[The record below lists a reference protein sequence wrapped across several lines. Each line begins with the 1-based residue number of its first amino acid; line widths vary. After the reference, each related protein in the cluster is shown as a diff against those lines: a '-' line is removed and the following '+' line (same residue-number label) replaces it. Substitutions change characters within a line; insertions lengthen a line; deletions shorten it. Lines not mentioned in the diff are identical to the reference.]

1 MTTHSTHIICL
12 GLSHHTA
19 PVALR
24 EQFSCSLIDLNNLL
38 LAFREEATLEE
49 HGRFPGIHELVIL
62 STCNRV
68 ELYAYAD
75 AAQPDPR
82 QQLTDYLSELR
93 GVDTAVFAKHLHYFT
108 GQAAINHLMRVAAGL
123 DSLVLGE
130 PQILGQV
137 STAYT
142 TAAQTHAAGPV
153 LRRLFETAIR
163 AGKRVRTE
171 TAISSSPASISSVA
185 VTLAQAAAGELTDKK
200 ALIIGAGEMAELA
213 LKALQARKIGAVT
226 VINRTGPRAQSL
238 TAKWGG
244 AASGMEQLEALLA
257 EADIVISATGAPHFI
272 LDTALIDRLMV
283 ERNGRSLVL
292 IDIAVPRD
300 IDPQTAQIPG
310 VRLFDV
316 DDLQDNLD
324 KALAARQQEV
334 PQVEAIIAEEQA
346 ILTGQLRELA
356 AQPFIVDLRKKAETI
371 RQQELERTLRHLG
384 EVDPQVTAHLQYLS
398 RSLVNKLLHEP
409 TIRVKEQASN
419 GRSAEY
425 VATARHLFGLE
436 EVREKSEN

>member
-1 MTTHSTHIICL
+1 MTSHSAQIVCL

-24 EQFSCSLIDLNNLL
+24 EQLSCSLTDLSGLL
-38 LAFREEATLEE
+38 RVFREEAALEGN
-49 HGRFPGIHELVIL
+49 GRFPGIHELVIL

-68 ELYAYAD
+68 ELYAHVDAD
-75 AAQPDPR
+75 QSDPR
-82 QQLTDYLSELR
+82 PILAAYLSELR
-93 GVDTAVFAKHLHYFT
+93 GVDTAVFANHLYSFT
-108 GQAAINHLMRVAAGL
+108 GQTAVNHLMRVAAGL

-137 STAYT
+137 NAAYT
-142 TAAQTHAAGPV
+142 AAAQTHAAGPV
-153 LRRLFETAIR
+153 LRRLFEAAIR
-163 AGKRVRTE
+163 AGKRARSE

-185 VTLAQAAAGELTDKK
+185 VALAQAAAGPLADKK

-213 LKALQARKIGAVT
+213 LKALQARQIGSVT
-226 VINRTGPRAQSL
+226 VVNRTCPRAESL
-238 TAKWGG
+238 AARWGG
-244 AASGMEQLEALLA
+244 AAYGLEKLDDLLLT
-257 EADIVISATGAPHFI
+257 ADIVISATGAPHFI
-272 LDTALIDRLMV
+272 LDAALIGRLMA

-300 IDPQTAQIPG
+300 IDPQIAQIPG

-316 DDLQDNLD
+316 DDLQDKLD
-324 KALAARQQEV
+324 EALAARRREL
-334 PQVEAIIAEEQA
+334 PHVETIIAEEQT
-346 ILTGQLRELA
+346 ILTNQLRQLTA
-356 AQPFIVDLRKKAETI
+356 KPFITDLRQKAEQI
-371 RQQELERTLRHLG
+371 RQQELERTLRNLG
-384 EVDPQVTAHLQYLS
+384 EVDPQVAAHLQHLS

-436 EVREKSEN
+436 NNGS

>member
-1 MTTHSTHIICL
+1 MTDHSTHIICL

-24 EQFSCSLIDLNNLL
+24 EQFSCSLTDLNDILL
-38 LAFREEATLEE
+38 TFREEATLAEY
-49 HGRFPGIHELVIL
+49 GRFPGIHELVIL

-68 ELYAYAD
+68 EIYAYAD
-75 AAQPDPR
+75 TAQPDPR
-82 QQLTDYLSELR
+82 PLLTEYLSELR
-93 GVDTAVFAKHLHYFT
+93 GVDTAVFAQYLHYHT
-108 GQAAINHLMRVAAGL
+108 GQAAINHLMHVAAGL

-137 STAYT
+137 NTAYT

-153 LRRLFETAIR
+153 LRRLFEAAIR
-163 AGKRVRTE
+163 AGKRARTE
-171 TAISSSPASISSVA
+171 TAISNNPASISSVA
-185 VTLAQAAAGELTDKK
+185 VTLAQAAAGELAGKK

-213 LKALQARKIGAVT
+213 LKALQARKIGEVT
-226 VINRTGPRAQSL
+226 VINRTCPRAQSL

-244 AASGMEQLEALLA
+244 TACGLEQLDDLLQTA
-257 EADIVISATGAPHFI
+257 NIVISATGAPHFI
-272 LDTALIDRLMV
+272 LDAALIGRLMG

-324 KALAARQQEV
+324 KALTARRREV
-334 PQVEAIIAEEQA
+334 PHVAAIIAEEQT
-346 ILTGQLRELA
+346 ILTSQLHELA
-356 AQPFIVDLRKKAETI
+356 AQPFITDLRQRAEMI

-384 EVDPQVTAHLQYLS
+384 EVNPQVAAHLQHLS

-436 EVREKSEN
+436 NNGS